1 MSTFI
6 AGASRKNVWFCV
18 NLLDAPERTKTHCL
32 STNLLWADLDLCN
45 PNEVDPPPQVVI
57 ESSPDR
63 YQAFWI
69 LNEQL
74 PADVA
79 ENYSKR
85 IAYKYKQNGV
95 DPSGWDLTQLLRV
108 PFTNNFKYG
117 SAPEVKLLRANDDT
131 IDPSIFEAIEL
142 EEITKDAGGAELP
155 DLFTL
160 PSPDNVIYEY
170 RHKLSESYFKELY
183 AVEPGPDDDWS
194 KILWRLINILV
205 ETGMTREET
214 FVVAAN
220 SKCNKYDRDKR
231 PIRYLWQEVIKAWN
245 AKQAFA
251 VIAGD
256 LDNALVFPQLVTE
269 DEYENF
275 PQTFLDDYVAWGS
288 EATDATPEYHE
299 LSGAILLSAVLADG
313 IHLKTSFG
321 KIVPNLWGLI
331 LGESTL
337 TRKTTA
343 MRMAMD
349 FLTELDPDC
358 LLATSGSV
366 EGVLSGLADRPKKT
380 SMYFRDEVAG
390 FFSEIQKK
398 DYLSGMAEALA
409 HLYDCPAVDHRR
421 LRKETITIVS
431 PVFIFFGGGIRDRVY
446 ETVHEDLFYSGF
458 LPRFLIVSGEAD
470 MERVRPMGPPPTDT
484 KHAIRREDLRIRLAD
499 LKELYTNTVMV
510 KIGSQ
515 STDMQ
520 RDVEA
525 KLTPEAWERIA
536 VIETRLTL
544 VANNSSN
551 PLITL
556 PTFVRIS
563 TSLLKLAML
572 IAASRQEPVNY
583 EITVTERDIIHS
595 GKYIQR
601 WGVHTAHMLGNTG
614 KTFTE
619 RTLDKVLRCIR
630 ENPGITKSDVMR
642 RHHFTSQEGNVMFST
657 LVDRGL
663 ISMNKSGRGS
673 VIFPI

>member
-1 MSTFI
+1 
-6 AGASRKNVWFCV
+6 
-18 NLLDAPERTKTHCL
+18 
-32 STNLLWADLDLCN
+32 
-45 PNEVDPPPQVVI
+45 
-57 ESSPDR
+57 
-63 YQAFWI
+63 
-69 LNEQL
+69 
-74 PADVA
+74 
-79 ENYSKR
+79 
-85 IAYKYKQNGV
+85 
-95 DPSGWDLTQLLRV
+95 
-108 PFTNNFKYG
+108 
-117 SAPEVKLLRANDDT
+117 
-131 IDPSIFEAIEL
+131 
-142 EEITKDAGGAELP
+142 
-155 DLFTL
+155 
-160 PSPDNVIYEY
+160 
-170 RHKLSESYFKELY
+170 
-183 AVEPGPDDDWS
+183 
-194 KILWRLINILV
+194 
-205 ETGMTREET
+205 
-214 FVVAAN
+214 
-220 SKCNKYDRDKR
+220 
-231 PIRYLWQEVIKAWN
+231 
-245 AKQAFA
+245 
-251 VIAGD
+251 
-256 LDNALVFPQLVTE
+256 
-269 DEYENF
+269 
-275 PQTFLDDYVAWGS
+275 
-288 EATDATPEYHE
+288 
-299 LSGAILLSAVLADG
+299 
-313 IHLKTSFG
+313 
-321 KIVPNLWGLI
+321 
-331 LGESTL
+331 
-337 TRKTTA
+337 
-343 MRMAMD
+343 
-349 FLTELDPDC
+349 
-358 LLATSGSV
+358 
-366 EGVLSGLADRPKKT
+366 
-380 SMYFRDEVAG
+380 MYFRDEVAG

-470 MERVRPMGPPPTDT
+470 MDRVRPMGPPSSDT
-484 KHAIRREDLRIRLAD
+484 KHASRREDLRIRLAD

-536 VIETRLTL
+536 AIETTLTL
-544 VANNSSN
+544 VANQSAN

-572 IAASRQEPVNY
+572 IAASRQEPTDY

-595 GKYIQR
+595 AKYIQR